1 MNNIFIQTIMLSIRY
16 LNQNAPSIE
25 IPSSKW
31 TRNWGMDVQNSGI
44 IYELI
49 RSQKPEVIVETGTF
63 EGQATY
69 VMAKAAHDNNN
80 NCRIYTIDYDGDPTS
95 DFDPKEWLKLK
106 ELRNANLEK
115 IKNEFPNCKVIYVE
129 GDSRLVLDTIF
140 TQFGETQWN
149 LFYQDSM
156 HFFDGI
162 MSEWN
167 IMEKYQAP
175 QSITIFDDMW
185 LKGVKKFANWFKKN
199 KSEEYQTRIINVG
212 HKQFIVQKLS

>member
-1 MNNIFIQTIMLSIRY
+1 MLSIKY
-16 LNQNAPSIE
+16 LNQNAPSVKFP
-25 IPSSKW
+25 PSRW
-31 TRNWGMDVQNSGI
+31 THNWGMDAQNSGI
-44 IYELI
+44 VYELI

-95 DFDPKEWLKLK
+95 DFETEEWLKLK

-115 IKNEFPNCKVIYVE
+115 IRNEFPNCKVIYVE

-140 TQFGETQWN
+140 TQYGETQWN

-185 LKGVKKFANWFKKN
+185 LKGVRKFANWFEKN
-199 KSEEYQTRIINVG
+199 KSEEYQTMNINVG